1 MASLL
6 KVDALTGVTTAGSIS
21 VTGEG
26 NSTTTNLQQGL
37 AKVWGSY
44 NLKDNTAYDA
54 FNVSSNQDLAT
65 GRSQFNFTNSLN
77 AIDYSVHATSRWE
90 IDTTTQSESQFC
102 SPTMLATGSVQTTTE
117 DNAAAGTAEDTR
129 YVTVS
134 VRGDLA

>member
-1 MASLL
+1 MTAARLKSQNGDLL
-6 KVDALTGVTTAGSIS
+6 VRDGTTDTS
-21 VTGEG
+21 VK
-26 NSTTTNLQQGL
+26 SGL
-37 AKVWGSY
+37 AKSWGSY

-54 FNVSSNQDLAT
+54 FNVSSNQDLAA

-77 AIDYSVHATSRWE
+77 AINYSVHATSRWE
-90 IDTTTQSESQFC
+90 INTTDHWHSQFC

-117 DNAAAGTAEDTR
+117 DNASAGSAEDAR

>member
-1 MASLL
+1 M
-6 KVDALTGVTTAGSIS
+6 TGVIKVNELQGRSAVDNITVTDGSA
-21 VTGEG
+21 TMQ
-26 NSTTTNLQQGL
+26 LQQGL
-37 AKVWGSY
+37 AKSWGSY

-54 FNVSSNQDLAT
+54 FNVSSNQDLAA

-77 AIDYSVHATSRWE
+77 AINYSVHATSRWE
-90 IDTTTQSESQFC
+90 INTTDHWHSQFC

-117 DNAAAGTAEDTR
+117 DNASAGSAEDAR

>member
-1 MASLL
+1 MSEI
-6 KVDALTGVTTAGSIS
+6 KVDTLTGKTTANDIT
-21 VTGEG
+21 VTVGASATAKLE
-26 NSTTTNLQQGL
+26 QGL
-37 AKVWGSY
+37 TKVWGSY

-54 FNVSSNQDLAT
+54 FNVSSNQDLAS

-90 IDTTTQSESQFC
+90 INTTTQSQSQFC

-117 DNAAAGTAEDTR
+117 DNAAAGTAEDAR